1 MFNLVGILTAV
12 MGKIPFIGQLLA
24 KLWTDN
30 SKVAEIKAEED
41 LEETKAFA
49 QGRLSPKFLLR
60 YVIVVSFALFVL
72 FFLASMVWPGF
83 APDMTMDNFERL
95 MKVAAN
101 VLNAL
106 F

>member
-12 MGKIPFIGQLLA
+12 MGKIPFVGQLLA

-41 LEETKAFA
+41 LEETKAFTR
-49 QGRLSPKFLLR
+49 GLLSPKFLLR
-60 YVIVVSFALFVL
+60 YVVVVSFALFVL
-72 FFLASMVWPGF
+72 FFLARMIWPDF
-83 APDMTMDNFERL
+83 APGMTMDNFERL
-95 MKVAAN
+95 MKIAAN
-101 VLNAL
+101 VLKEL